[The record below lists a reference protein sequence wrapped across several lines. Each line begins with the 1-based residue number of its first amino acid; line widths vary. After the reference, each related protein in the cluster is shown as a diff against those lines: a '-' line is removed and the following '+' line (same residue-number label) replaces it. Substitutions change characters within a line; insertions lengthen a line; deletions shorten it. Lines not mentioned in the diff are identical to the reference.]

1 VGRVGSSLD
10 TDTYPPTK
18 KLWAKA
24 LLPIGR
30 VTMAKKKVKPGFA
43 ICGQCAQPIDL
54 EKLYA
59 AQKADRPYVHYCGR
73 VLNWGGT
80 AEVLTSDLDDPDPS
94 NTSESNR

>member
-1 VGRVGSSLD
+1 VGRVGSFLD
-10 TDTYPPTK
+10 ADTYPPTK

-30 VTMAKKKVKPGFA
+30 VTMAKKKIQAGYA

-54 EKLYA
+54 QALYA

-73 VLNWGGT
+73 VLHWGDEN
-80 AEVLTSDLDDPDPS
+80 AEVLPSDLDDSHTSTSPS
-94 NTSESNR
+94 E